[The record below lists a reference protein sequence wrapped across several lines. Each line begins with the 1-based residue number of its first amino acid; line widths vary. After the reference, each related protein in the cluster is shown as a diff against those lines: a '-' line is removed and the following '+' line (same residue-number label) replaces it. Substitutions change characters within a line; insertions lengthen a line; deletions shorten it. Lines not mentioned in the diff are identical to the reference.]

1 MSSDNSFFKNDK
13 KNPYFSEFGSSPSK
27 FLSIWSLHSLYL
39 SLNSLL
45 SFYYFLIF
53 SIISLN
59 FSGEYRG
66 SMIKIIYLICTYL
79 INLYHTFFINLSHE
93 NPDK

>member
-13 KNPYFSEFGSSPSK
+13 KKNPYFFWIWI
-27 FLSIWSLHSLYL
+27 LSIKISLHLISPFSSLF
-39 SLNSLL
+39 LL
-45 SFYYFLIF
+45 FFLIF